1 MTWLDLFQIC
11 KADSTS
17 ENCYQQG
24 PENHM
29 IVSTDVVKEFD
40 KLHHPFVIKKK
51 KTKNLSRNRR

>member
-24 PENHM
+24 KENHM
-29 IVSTDVVKEFD
+29 IVSIDAVKEFD
-40 KLHHPFVIKKK
+40 KLHHSFVI
-51 KTKNLSRNRR
+51 